1 MVKYIDLFEEE
12 YVILKSIYT
21 YMICRGF
28 SLKNIPIGETEKHEP
43 IYVNKIYR
51 FGQNINVHL
60 KVQQIDNNYGIGYSL
75 EMNSK
80 KISVNNKS
88 DYELVKKYM
97 FFENIVDFCFL
108 ENKKISTIAKFIN
121 MTNSYSI
128 YQIQDNER
136 YWNKMRETFN
146 KIFFDVDYFTDPF
159 PFNLELISDEFF
171 IRFSSNG
178 YICCV
183 TNSSR
188 LKNPHNIIFYIVE
201 YFYQRIFDVT
211 KIQSHFIEHEDE
223 INNRIPF

>member
-28 SLKNIPIGETEKHEP
+28 SLKNIPIGETENHEP
-43 IYVNKIYR
+43 IYANKIYR

-60 KVQQIDNNYGIGYSL
+60 KIQQIDNSYEISYSL

-97 FFENIVDFCFL
+97 FFENIVNFCFL
-108 ENKKISTIAKFIN
+108 ENKKISTIAKLIN
-121 MTNSYSI
+121 MTNFYSI
-128 YQIQDNER
+128 YQIQDDER

-159 PFNLELISDEFF
+159 PFNLELISDEFL
-171 IRFSSNG
+171 IKFSSNG

-183 TNSSR
+183 TNSDR

-223 INNRIPF
+223 IRDRIPF

>member
-1 MVKYIDLFEEE
+1 MAKYIDLFEEE

-28 SLKNIPIGETEKHEP
+28 HLKNIPIGETEKHEP

-51 FGQNINVHL
+51 FSQNINIHL
-60 KVQQIDNNYGIGYSL
+60 KIQQTDNSYEISYSL

-97 FFENIVDFCFL
+97 FFENIVNFCFL

-121 MTNSYSI
+121 MINFYSI
-128 YQIQDNER
+128 YQIQDDER

-178 YICCV
+178 YICCI

-211 KIQSHFIEHEDE
+211 KIQSHFIEHKDE